1 MFLVQGQLLA
11 GSGPSLVGL
20 SAGLLAD
27 PERVGR
33 YIASITDQEP
43 GMNGHHLDPQVA
55 GDSHI
60 FDLFSF
66 CFGWQSKT
74 RKCTAVFCFQV
85 GWSFEVKKKTLIR
98 TLEQLKLFDFD
109 ILPPSTNHLKTDS
122 LNVCLHNK
130 NKSQVCGLSEVGW
143 WQLLLPRQDRFVLKG
158 SFSYSSPSS
167 TTTASPLYSK

>member
-60 FDLFSF
+60 FDLFRRSRF
-66 CFGWQSKT
+66 LPQP
-74 RKCTAVFCFQV
+74 R
-85 GWSFEVKKKTLIR
+85 
-98 TLEQLKLFDFD
+98 LEGLFWLT
-109 ILPPSTNHLKTDS
+109 I
-122 LNVCLHNK
+122 
-130 NKSQVCGLSEVGW
+130 
-143 WQLLLPRQDRFVLKG
+143 
-158 SFSYSSPSS
+158 
-167 TTTASPLYSK
+167 